1 MVVMSCFGSKD
12 CTSLVKYKVKTKR
25 GCAQVAYP
33 PLFFMLN
40 EWLYL
45 HQLFLYDI
53 FESIFT
59 VIR

>member
-33 PLFFMLN
+33 PLFLCLMDGYTFIN
-40 EWLYL
+40 YC
-45 HQLFLYDI
+45 
-53 FESIFT
+53 FT
-59 VIR
+59 ISLKVYSL